1 MRVCMCPVRQFNVQL
16 YVEKVFIAQKTSE
29 DRGGK
34 VRKRVKDMELL
45 VGLLEKELGG
55 GWDGKSEE
63 GTENPRGGEDTS
75 PDRVIIARQGKE
87 AGNGTINNDGNGST
101 ERSNN
106 QRFPSRMRRDRVLA
120 RCSAHKRTGRAVPS
134 PAHADFKWY

>member
-34 VRKRVKDMELL
+34 VRKRVKDTELFV

-55 GWDGKSEE
+55 RARWKVGRRDRRW
-63 GTENPRGGEDTS
+63 NLRGGEDTS
-75 PDRVIIARQGKE
+75 PDRVIVARQEKK
-87 AGNGTINNDGNGST
+87 
-101 ERSNN
+101 
-106 QRFPSRMRRDRVLA
+106 RRDMIQPTTT
-120 RCSAHKRTGRAVPS
+120 TGQPDGSNSQPVSREDGA
-134 PAHADFKWY
+134 